1 MRSLRNLSPRKIEVV
16 YALLIGF
23 LVWAAH
29 VRLAHQEPKM
39 VSLRLESHTAQLP
52 AAIPEKAQF
61 SRRSVTP
68 IALAA

>member
-1 MRSLRNLSPRKIEVV
+1 MSKLKSLSPRRIEVV

-39 VSLRLESHTAQLP
+39 ASLRLESHTAQLP

-61 SRRSVTP
+61 SRRTGKPVSV
-68 IALAA
+68 AA